1 MTHAELQKIL
11 EENRQ
16 EMEAAILKIMQEKL
30 QALPFPDM
38 LNIFDI
44 AECYGQEM
52 QEDLEEM
59 YEEIYHTLEYTL

>member
-16 EMEAAILKIMQEKL
+16 EMEAAILKVMQENL
-30 QALPFPDM
+30 QRLPFIDM

-44 AECYGQEM
+44 AECYGQEI

-59 YEEIYHTLEYTL
+59 YEEIYHILEYTL

>member
-30 QALPFPDM
+30 QELPFLDM
-38 LNIFDI
+38 LSIFDI